1 MRRGFSDLSSF
12 LSTFLRVNILYTLKI
27 NTLWFPNTY
36 NYLTI
41 AFKIYIISPN
51 LI

>member
-1 MRRGFSDLSSF
+1 MPLLFCESI
-12 LSTFLRVNILYTLKI
+12 LRCKMIFILKM